1 MELTL
6 IIILLLIFASAFFSG
21 SETALTATS
30 RALMHQFEQDGDKH
44 AAIVNKLLKRREKLI
59 GTILIGNNLVN
70 IGASAMATAVM
81 IELFGDSGV
90 AIATG
95 VMTLLVLLFAEILPK
110 TYALTHTTQL
120 ARAVAPVMRVIVLI
134 LTPVTFVIQK
144 LVRGLL
150 FLMRIESASAGT
162 AMQVLAELRGV
173 IDLKMGLGTIKEEI
187 KHERAMLRS
196 VLDLAEVT
204 VEEIAVHRRKVITIN
219 ADLPISEII
228 EQVANCPY
236 TRIPLWKERPENI
249 VGVVHA
255 KALLRAI
262 HSAEG
267 KIDDLDITSI
277 AAQPWFVP
285 ETTNLLDQ
293 LNAFRDRREHFSL
306 VVDEYGTLVGVVT
319 LEDILEE
326 IVGDIGDETDIPV
339 AGVRPEKDGSY
350 TVEGSVTLRDLNR
363 ELDWQLPDDK
373 ASTVAGLVLYEARK
387 IPDLGQNFMFHG
399 FRFQIMRKN
408 RNQLTLIRITPPSPD
423 SEASAPAPAPPPPGA

>member
-1 MELTL
+1 MEITL
-6 IIILLLIFASAFFSG
+6 LIILLLIFASAFFSG

-30 RALMHQFEQDGDKH
+30 RALMHQLEQDGDKR
-44 AAIVNKLLKRREKLI
+44 AAIANRLLQRREKLI

-90 AIATG
+90 ALATG
-95 VMTLLVLLFAEILPK
+95 IMTLVVLLFAEILPK
-110 TYALTHTTQL
+110 TYALTHTTLL
-120 ARAVAPVMRVIVLI
+120 ARTVAPVMSVLVFL
-134 LTPVTFVIQK
+134 LTPVSFVIQK

-150 FLMRIESASAGT
+150 ILMRVDTGNAAN

-173 IDLKMGLGTIKEEI
+173 IDLKMGLGSIKEEK

-196 VLDLAEVT
+196 VLDLAEVS
-204 VEEIAVHRRKVITIN
+204 VEEIAVHRRKVITVN

-228 EQVANCPY
+228 DQVASSPY
-236 TRIPLWKERPENI
+236 TRIPLWRERPENI

-262 HSAEG
+262 LSAG
-267 KIDDLDITSI
+267 GQINNLDILEI
-277 AAQPWFVP
+277 AAKPWFIP
-285 ETTNLLDQ
+285 DTTTLLDQ

-306 VVDEYGTLVGVVT
+306 VVDEYGTLIGVVT

-363 ELDWQLPDDK
+363 ELDWHLPDEK
-373 ASTVAGLVLYEARK
+373 ASTAAGLVLHEART
-387 IPDLGQNFMFHG
+387 IPDLGQTFMFHG

-408 RNQLTLIRITPPSPD
+408 RNQLTLIRITPPL
-423 SEASAPAPAPPPPGA
+423 SENNSEPHPPVTDA

>member
-6 IIILLLIFASAFFSG
+6 LLILLLIFASAFFSG

-30 RALMHQFEQDGDKH
+30 RGLMHQLEQDGDKR
-44 AAIVNKLLKRREKLI
+44 AAIVNRLLKRREKLI

-70 IGASAMATAVM
+70 IGASAMATALM
-81 IELFGDSGV
+81 IDLFGDSGV

-110 TYALTHTTQL
+110 TYALTHTTRL
-120 ARAVAPVMRVIVLI
+120 ARTVAPVMSVLVFL
-134 LTPVTFVIQK
+134 LTPISFVIQK

-150 FLMRIESASAGT
+150 ILMRIDTVNAAN

-173 IDLKMGLGTIKEEI
+173 IDLKMGFGSIKEEK

-196 VLDLAEVT
+196 VLDLAEVS
-204 VEEIAVHRRKVITIN
+204 VEEIAVHRRKVVTVN

-228 EQVANCPY
+228 DQVASSPY
-236 TRIPLWKERPENI
+236 TRIPLWRERPENI
-249 VGVVHA
+249 IGVVHA

-262 HSAEG
+262 LSAGGQTE
-267 KIDDLDITSI
+267 KLDVLAF
-277 AAQPWFVP
+277 AAKPWFIP
-285 ETTNLLDQ
+285 DTTTLLDQ
-293 LNAFRDRREHFSL
+293 LNAFRDRREHFAL

-350 TVEGSVTLRDLNR
+350 TVEGSVTLRDLSR
-363 ELDWQLPDDK
+363 ELDWQLPDEK
-373 ASTVAGLVLYEARK
+373 AFTVAGLVLHEART
-387 IPDLGQNFMFHG
+387 IPDLGQTFMFHS
-399 FRFQIMRKN
+399 FRFQVMRKN
-408 RNQLTLIRITPPSPD
+408 RNQLTLIRITPPKSEGDTD
-423 SEASAPAPAPPPPGA
+423 STVPAAR